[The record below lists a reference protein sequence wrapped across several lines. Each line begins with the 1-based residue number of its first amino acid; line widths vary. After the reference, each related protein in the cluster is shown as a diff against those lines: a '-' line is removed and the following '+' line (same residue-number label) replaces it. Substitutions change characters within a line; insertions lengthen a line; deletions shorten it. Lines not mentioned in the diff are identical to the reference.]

1 MPPKILDLES
11 FKQGVPEIIPSVCS
25 MMADC
30 AIYSFHAQN
39 HTSGVL
45 LEVEVAI
52 NGDEKEKKEY
62 SITWHSNPSLMKKSM
77 NDKNRTTD
85 HGAMCVAILLALD
98 LAKYTNFETSEI
110 GTGFDFWLST
120 DDELEMGA
128 RLEISGIS
136 KSSKTNQVSYRSNIK
151 KKQVQKSDS
160 LGKIAYICI
169 IEFGTPKAVF
179 FKKWAL

>member
-1 MPPKILDLES
+1 MPPKILDLEC
-11 FKQGVPEIIPSVCS
+11 FKQGIPEIIPSVCS

-30 AIYSFHAQN
+30 AIYSFYAQN
-39 HTSGVL
+39 HTSGVV
-45 LEVEVAI
+45 LEVEVDTK
-52 NGDEKEKKEY
+52 GGEKETKEY
-62 SITWHSNPSLMKKSM
+62 VITWNSNPLLMKKSM
-77 NDKNRTTD
+77 NDQNRTTD

-98 LAKYTNFETSEI
+98 LSKYTNFETSEI

-151 KKQVQKSDS
+151 KKQVQKSDN

-169 IEFGTPKAVF
+169 IEFGTPKAIF
-179 FKKWAL
+179 LKK